1 MQCNIMWIALDMCK
15 VSLSENKQA
24 DWGHHLEN
32 TKESTK
38 PRQVKVEQVPQEQES
53 RTLKSKK
60 TFAARGNSQQRLE
73 VNLHVDGEGVV
84 GEEVLLEVEANGDR
98 SAVNPLSVHHSHCA
112 LSISFRAKPSHK
124 VYAYSKF

>member
-1 MQCNIMWIALDMCK
+1 MTYARSVCLRT
-15 VSLSENKQA
+15 NKLTGGTT
-24 DWGHHLEN
+24 WKN

-38 PRQVKVEQVPQEQES
+38 SWQVKVEQVPQEQES

-73 VNLHVDGEGVV
+73 VNLHVDGEGVE
-84 GEEVLLEVEANGDR
+84 GKEVLLEVEANGDR